1 MNASLVTPDLDRTHT
16 TRREGSARRLWDR
29 LRNAAAQIHLDRT
42 EREAARF
49 LQENGG
55 RLTDDIE
62 RRILERVSGLDR
74 GGFH

>member
-1 MNASLVTPDLDRTHT
+1 MNASLVTPDLDRTLA
-16 TRREGSARRLWDR
+16 TRREGSARRFWDR

-42 EREAARF
+42 EREVGRF

-62 RRILERVSGLDR
+62 RRILDRISGVDR
-74 GGFH
+74 SGFH